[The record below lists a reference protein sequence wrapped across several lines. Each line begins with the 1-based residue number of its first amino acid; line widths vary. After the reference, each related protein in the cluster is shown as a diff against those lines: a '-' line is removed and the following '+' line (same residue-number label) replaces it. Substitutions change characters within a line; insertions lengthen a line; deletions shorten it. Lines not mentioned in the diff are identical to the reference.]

1 MQFSTPALGAQSPWD
16 SEMGDMEESI
26 SQCTFLQMT
35 YTAENPHADGSVTP
49 GARPRLRPPCHLDP
63 PACHTATQN
72 LIFFNSMVRVALWL
86 ASTGST
92 TGIKPCRN

>member
-35 YTAENPHADGSVTP
+35 YTAENPHTDGSVTP
-49 GARPRLRPPCHLDP
+49 GARPRLSLPRHCDP
-63 PACHTATQN
+63 PRPVPSTHN
-72 LIFFNSMVRVALWL
+72 NRMVVR
-86 ASTGST
+86 
-92 TGIKPCRN
+92 